1 MKKTMAAVKTGL
13 REKRDNFAEVART
26 VERISTMPSVD
37 KRLVRVSLSDI
48 SEMLMNFNP
57 FKRFLG
63 LQALCGNIEKLE
75 SLLRDSS
82 FDFSPSEFKRSNK
95 ILGKMLTTFNEKD
108 ISDIVGDT
116 NSIQVCMTV
125 LNGDFSEYLK
135 ELAEK
140 RINAIS

>member
-1 MKKTMAAVKTGL
+1 MKKTMAAVKTEL

>member
-1 MKKTMAAVKTGL
+1 MAAVKTEL